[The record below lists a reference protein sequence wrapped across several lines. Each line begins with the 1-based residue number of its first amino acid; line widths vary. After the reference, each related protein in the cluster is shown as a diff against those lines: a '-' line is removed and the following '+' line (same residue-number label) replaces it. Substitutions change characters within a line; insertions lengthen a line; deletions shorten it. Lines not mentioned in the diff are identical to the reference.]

1 MANQHSQLDFNS
13 VELTQDINV
22 HTSLPPSC
30 HSALRAGFAG
40 YTDNPR
46 WTPQKRRAWKQGKQ
60 WRSDLAANIIQVES
74 GFLMTQE
81 LQNLAPSAIAP
92 QQPPSPSSSQTK
104 GNVFKRLLGWSRKKP
119 AMNCNTSRKLDPS
132 AT

>member
-60 WRSDLAANIIQVES
+60 WRSDLAANTIQVEN
-74 GFLMTQE
+74 GLLMTQE
-81 LQNLAPSAIAP
+81 TQNLASKEHPS
-92 QQPPSPSSSQTK
+92 SPSSEPK
-104 GNVFKRLLGWSRKKP
+104 GNLFQQLLGWSRKKP
-119 AMNCNTSRKLDPS
+119 ALNCNSSQKLDPS

>member
-60 WRSDLAANIIQVES
+60 WRSDLAANVIHVEN
-74 GFLMTQE
+74 GLLMTQE
-81 LQNLAPSAIAP
+81 AQKFAPGAIASEQEP
-92 QQPPSPSSSQTK
+92 STSPSK
-104 GNVFKRLLGWSRKKP
+104 GNVFQQLLGWPRKKP
-119 AMNCNTSRKLDPS
+119 AINCNTPGKLDPS